1 MVVDG
6 DRCDRR
12 NSLIRRIFFLSKLKG
27 FGVTRIDALGQR
39 FDPAL
44 HEAVTMVPTND
55 PAQEGV
61 VCGVLTPGY
70 LINEGVLRPAMV
82 AVGLSSNHAVSA

>member
-1 MVVDG
+1 LLV
-6 DRCDRR
+6 
-12 NSLIRRIFFLSKLKG
+12 
-27 FGVTRIDALGQR
+27 ALDIGETQ
-39 FDPAL
+39 
-44 HEAVTMVPTND
+44 PTND